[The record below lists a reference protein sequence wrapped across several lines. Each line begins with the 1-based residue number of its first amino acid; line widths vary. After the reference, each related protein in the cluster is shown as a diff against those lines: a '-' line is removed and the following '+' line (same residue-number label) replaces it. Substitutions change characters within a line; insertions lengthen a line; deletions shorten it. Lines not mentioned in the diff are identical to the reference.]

1 MIQMTMILNI
11 SHKFG
16 GQKFGQ
22 GLAKVILLL
31 HNVLNGVIFQW
42 DDFQPMGGLWTGR
55 SRTPSFTCLVLLVG
69 MAIVLDSVRFLSF
82 SK

>member
-31 HNVLNGVIFQW
+31 HNVLNGVIVQW
-42 DDFQPMGGLWTGR
+42 DGFQPMGGLWK
-55 SRTPSFTCLVLLVG
+55 V
-69 MAIVLDSVRFLSF
+69 
-82 SK
+82 